1 MEKEGELW
9 DDSVLIKAFDD
20 AMSKSKKM
28 HMKKKTSDTSIDGQ
42 LLISDALHHQN
53 HDALRLEEADENKN
67 IVKNTE
73 TETREAKTLAPVE
86 GNPCMDSQAPESYID
101 SSNGLAT
108 QDAPKG
114 YSDSQGAEDYNQLLS
129 QYYDLEEKR
138 QHILQQLQLFGN
150 CKYQFSAEGY
160 SSVTQWG
167 ACSTSQEHPLPASQ
181 ASHPAVTCSCCPYV
195 CRTLVAPC
203 STYAACSLAGTCCG
217 KICLDTNASEDSGKL
232 PSPVKS
238 NIVKTAMGAAEKAIS
253 SLKTTVTSNIN
264 EEMERKKENEGEM
277 VQSLSSETDLTVV
290 LNAWYSAGFYTG
302 KYLTEQ
308 SIAKKQHD

>member
-1 MEKEGELW
+1 MGKEGELW
-9 DDSVLIKAFDD
+9 DDSLLIKAFDD

-28 HMKKKTSDTSIDGQ
+28 HTKKKTNDTSIDGQ

-53 HDALRLEEADENKN
+53 HDALRLEEAEENKN
-67 IVKNTE
+67 IVTNTE
-73 TETREAKTLAPVE
+73 TEMREAKNLAPVE
-86 GNPCMDSQAPESYID
+86 GNPCMDSHAPEACID

-114 YSDSQGAEDYNQLLS
+114 YSDSQGAEDYNQLLN
-129 QYYDLEEKR
+129 QYYEIEEKR
-138 QHILQQLQLFGN
+138 QHILQQLQQFGSWN
-150 CKYQFSAEGY
+150 YQFSAEGY
-160 SSVTQWG
+160 SSVSQWG

-181 ASHPAVTCSCCPYV
+181 ACHPGVMCSCCPYV
-195 CRTLVAPC
+195 CQTLVAPC
-203 STYAACSLAGTCCG
+203 TTYPACSLADACRG
-217 KICLDTNASEDSGKL
+217 KICMDTNASEDSGKL
-232 PSPVKS
+232 LSPVKS
-238 NIVKTAMGAAEKAIS
+238 DIVKTAMGAAEKAIS

-264 EEMERKKENEGEM
+264 EEIEKKKENEGEM